1 MQDPMIMASIGQNPM
16 GQQIMASL
24 QAHIAEHLGFQYRKQ
39 IEERLGVP
47 LPPPDEE
54 MPEDIE
60 VQLARLVADAG
71 KQLTQAHQQQA
82 AQQQAQ
88 QQQQDPLFQ
97 LEQAKV
103 QIKQT
108 EAQAKAQKMQAD
120 TALAQQKAQTDL
132 QLAAA
137 KLKLERERVD
147 IEAQKEGMR
156 VNAQERQNTQRLKL
170 DALKALAAPR
180 SQPKPPASGKKE

>member
-1 MQDPMIMASIGQNPM
+1 M
-16 GQQIMASL
+16 GQQIMAAL

-71 KQLTQAHQQQA
+71 KQLTQSHQQQA

-88 QQQQDPLFQ
+88 QQAADPLFQ
-97 LEQAKV
+97 LEQQKV
-103 QIKQT
+103 QVKQT
-108 EAQAKAQKMQAD
+108 EVQAKAQKMQAD
-120 TALAQQKAQTDL
+120 TQLAQQKAMTQA
-132 QLAAA
+132 QLDAAR
-137 KLKLERERVD
+137 LKLEQERMKID
-147 IEAQKEGMR
+147 LMKEGAR
-156 VNAQERQNTQRLKL
+156 VKSQEGQNAQRLKF
-170 DALKALAAPR
+170 DALKVLATPKQ
-180 SQPKPPASGKKE
+180 QPKTEKPKGTKE